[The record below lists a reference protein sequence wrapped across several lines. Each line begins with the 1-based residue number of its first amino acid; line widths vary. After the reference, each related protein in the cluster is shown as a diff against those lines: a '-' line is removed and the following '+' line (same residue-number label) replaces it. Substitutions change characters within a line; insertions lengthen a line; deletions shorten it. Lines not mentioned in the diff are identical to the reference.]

1 MVFFGLSLAGEA
13 FAVLVQE
20 VLVDLDHDLVAAGDG
35 FALSK
40 NFIDFLFL
48 IIGVDELVASFDR
61 VQFLDSAD
69 IEICAWCFGIILGL
83 YLGVILRLVDL
94 DAFRFSV
101 ENLLRRKLGFHL
113 KFFYRLKL
121 LRLLNLLH
129 NLNSKLLLPLL
140 IRSDRAHLR
149 NKRRRGHTRRL
160 NSPYFPI
167 DGIQVLPHLSHLLT
181 HSVHSLALLHPL
193 LLQQSLQLIHSSL
206 VHRSLHRALS
216 L

>member
-48 IIGVDELVASFDR
+48 IVSVDKLVTSFDR

-101 ENLLRRKLGFHL
+101 EILLRRKLGFHF
-113 KFFYRLKL
+113 KFFHRFKL
-121 LRLLNLLH
+121 LRLRNLLH
-129 NLNSKLLLPLL
+129 NLKLKLLLPLL
-140 IRSDRAHLR
+140 IRPDR
-149 NKRRRGHTRRL
+149 
-160 NSPYFPI
+160 
-167 DGIQVLPHLSHLLT
+167 T
-181 HSVHSLALLHPL
+181 HF
-193 LLQQSLQLIHSSL
+193 
-206 VHRSLHRALS
+206 
-216 L
+216 